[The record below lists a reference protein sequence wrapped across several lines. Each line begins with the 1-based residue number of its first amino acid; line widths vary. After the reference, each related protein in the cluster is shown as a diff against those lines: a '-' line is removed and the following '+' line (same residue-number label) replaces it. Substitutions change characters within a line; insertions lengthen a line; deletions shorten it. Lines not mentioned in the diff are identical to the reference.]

1 MHLNAI
7 APCEKFTSCRRPRVM
22 VCYPETREVIQDGSQ
37 PPKLGSYTPPL
48 PYLVVK
54 RHIGDTN

>member
-54 RHIGDTN
+54 QN